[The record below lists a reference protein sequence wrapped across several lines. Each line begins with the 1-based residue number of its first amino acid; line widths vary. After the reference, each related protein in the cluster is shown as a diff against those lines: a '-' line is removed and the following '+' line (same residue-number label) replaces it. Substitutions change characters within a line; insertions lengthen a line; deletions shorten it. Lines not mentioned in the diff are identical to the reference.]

1 MTIAEEEDYMLMRH
15 RLSRHKNRDIAL
27 TSSDTT
33 TIKRVS
39 LMIITLQSCVWIPSS
54 NFALFSKEYIQDIKL

>member
-1 MTIAEEEDYMLMRH
+1 MLMRH

-39 LMIITLQSCVWIPSS
+39 LMIVTLQSCVWIPSS
-54 NFALFSKEYIQDIKL
+54 NFACFSKEYIQDIKL

>member
-1 MTIAEEEDYMLMRH
+1 MLMRH
-15 RLSRHKNRDIAL
+15 RMSRHKNRDIAL

-39 LMIITLQSCVWIPSS
+39 LMIITLQSCVWIPAS
-54 NFALFSKEYIQDIKL
+54 NFARFSKEYTQDIKL